1 MKHSWTNI
9 RRAVLCGVT
18 LIIPSFTYGKGHARE
33 ETAPKVQIAL
43 LLDTSNSMDGLIAQA
58 KTQLWRVCNT
68 FIEAKFRG
76 RQPIVEV
83 ALYEYGNTQIDSAAQ
98 WVRQIEPLTRD
109 LDEVSRELFA
119 LRTSGG
125 DEYCGA
131 VIQRSITDLQWD
143 DSPQTYKVIFIAG
156 NESFMQGPIDAMRSC
171 KSASQHNVIVNS
183 IFCGNKEL
191 GISERWHDGPA
202 LASGVFLSI
211 DANKQIAQIDAPQ
224 DQEIARLNLLLNQT
238 YLSWGANGAA
248 LKQRQLDCD
257 QQATDNAKSG
267 AGVER
272 SVTKASAN
280 YCNSQ
285 WDVVDAVQQNKLD
298 LGNVEKS
305 QLPKEMQEMSA
316 DQRIAYAEK
325 LATERK
331 TIQEKILALARQ
343 RENFLLEQR
352 NKSASDGEN
361 TLDQAL
367 IQAVREQAMKKGYQ
381 FTN

>member
-1 MKHSWTNI
+1 M
-9 RRAVLCGVT
+9 CGVS
-18 LIIPSFTYGKGHARE
+18 LITPTFSHGKGDAAE
-33 ETAPKVQIAL
+33 DSVPKVQIAL

-68 FIEAKFRG
+68 FIEAKFQG

-119 LRTSGG
+119 LRTNGG

-156 NESFMQGPIDAMRSC
+156 NESFAQGPIDVLQSC
-171 KSASQHNVIVNS
+171 KNADKKKVIVNS
-183 IFCGNKEL
+183 IYCGNKEL
-191 GISERWHDGPA
+191 GLCERWHDGPVFA
-202 LASGVFLSI
+202 GGVFLFI
-211 DANKQIAQIDAPQ
+211 NANQQIAQIDAPQ
-224 DQEIARLNLLLNQT
+224 DQEIARLNLSLNQT
-238 YLSWGANGAA
+238 YLSYGANGAA
-248 LKQRQLDCD
+248 MKERQLVCD
-257 QQATDNAKSG
+257 QQATDNAKTG
-267 AGVER
+267 ACVER

-280 YCNSQ
+280 YSNGQ
-285 WDVVDAVQQNKLD
+285 WDMVDAVKQKKLD
-298 LGNVEKS
+298 LGSVEKS
-305 QLPKEMQEMSA
+305 QLPKEMQEMSS

-331 TIQEKILALARQ
+331 TIQEKILELARQ
-343 RENFLLEQR
+343 RETFLQEQR
-352 NKSASDGEN
+352 AKAAGDSDK

-367 IQAVREQAMKKGYQ
+367 IKAVREQAMKKGYRFGQ
-381 FTN
+381 